1 MAASACPPPLS
12 PSCAVAP
19 MPATPAI
26 PLSTSR
32 QRRRHTTVPGVGSH
46 RSEYVTAPEHVV
58 GFGGLIGGAR
68 LGFGVTGRAW
78 LQSRIGVQMEA
89 SRYSSTDAA
98 APNRLTSTRLA
109 PAVLYA
115 LADRL
120 SDYVWLRPYL
130 GAGMT
135 FRQQTL
141 KDAGTSAVEIASERK
156 SGPRV
161 LGGGEMTFSSMPSL
175 ALSADVGYEWPRST
189 FAGVDAGG
197 PVFSI
202 SARYVRR
209 VQRDAEVTFY
219 RGDRPVGLFP
229 DPCHQRV
236 APARRDGPI
245 PSLCGS
251 R

>member
-1 MAASACPPPLS
+1 M
-12 PSCAVAP
+12 
-19 MPATPAI
+19 
-26 PLSTSR
+26 
-32 QRRRHTTVPGVGSH
+32 
-46 RSEYVTAPEHVV
+46 TAPAHVV
-58 GFGGLIGGAR
+58 GVGGLIGGAQ

-78 LQSRIGVQMEA
+78 LQNRIGVQMDA

-115 LADRL
+115 LPDRI

-130 GAGMT
+130 GAGMA

-141 KDAGTSAVEIASERK
+141 KEASTSAVEIASERK

-175 ALSADVGYEWPRST
+175 ALSADVGYEWPKGS

-202 SARYVRR
+202 SARWYVK
-209 VQRDAEVTFY
+209 
-219 RGDRPVGLFP
+219 
-229 DPCHQRV
+229 
-236 APARRDGPI
+236 
-245 PSLCGS
+245 
-251 R
+251 